1 MCYASD
7 VEWKHML
14 RSGVQMPITL
24 RNKAVEEQIRTIGK
38 QTGEGPSAVIARLSS
53 QEHERLKAQDEARKE
68 KRLEAMKRLRAEARK
83 IFTEEDREAIRREI
97 EDLYDE
103 DGLPK

>member
-1 MCYASD
+1 
-7 VEWKHML
+7 ML
-14 RSGVQMPITL
+14 LSGVPMPITL

-53 QEHERLKAQDEARKE
+53 QEHQRLKAKDEARKE
-68 KRLEAMKRLRAEARK
+68 KRMAAMKRLRAEARK
-83 IFTEEDREAIRREI
+83 IFTEEDREAIRRDM